1 MFALEPSAP
10 LLTRVQNELKLDF
23 ESLRGH
29 KTGKEMTWKKPGS
42 RRGSAACCLE
52 SWVLPLCL
60 PAAFFCLPFPPADT
74 SDGPGRCWG
83 TSVYFGAQPN
93 YPKWGGSLLDTL
105 SLGHKA
111 GDGSQCQQG
120 QEETSSPESE
130 CLMQTVFPGYSSATF
145 FPAKMQAVLSK
156 AMPGWRRAC
165 FGTCLLISST
175 RVPLCLPAGQAPSQ
189 GADCAGML
197 GLHPLEWMS
206 FGSFHLEPCVTPV
219 PPSPGAELHRS
230 RADLGLCSTFERLQV
245 KIFSFSFLP
254 PSLSSS

>member
-1 MFALEPSAP
+1 M
-10 LLTRVQNELKLDF
+10 
-23 ESLRGH
+23 
-29 KTGKEMTWKKPGS
+29 
-42 RRGSAACCLE
+42 
-52 SWVLPLCL
+52 L
-60 PAAFFCLPFPPADT
+60 PAAWRAGYYH
-74 SDGPGRCWG
+74 SA
-83 TSVYFGAQPN
+83 SQQPSFASL
-93 YPKWGGSLLDTL
+93 SLLLTPVMAQGGAGGHLFILGHSPTTQNGGNSLLATL

-111 GDGSQCQQG
+111 GDCSQCQQG

-130 CLMQTVFPGYSSATF
+130 CLMRTVFPGYSSATF

-156 AMPGWRRAC
+156 SMPGWRRAC